1 MNGNENQEL
10 ERLSGGNP
18 QIKATLEQTCD
29 TGRSGTAAATA
40 EPVFRDKQSL
50 LGYVVQQSKSLG
62 TWIER
67 VEDLV
72 CGMIGNGQ
80 ENDVFLSVD
89 GQFAIKLNNFALL
102 PSSATNLEGFIHRL
116 IAHNR
121 LFPEDAYTIIGF
133 ADNSNGEPCAVMQQ
147 PFIEPARYATDAEIN
162 EFLESHGYTID
173 MDDIWF
179 NGQYEIS
186 DVKSSN
192 VLVDFDGN
200 FHFIDAIVNDVN
212 AQVERINR
220 ISIKR
225 PGEKNTKEEKK

>member
-1 MNGNENQEL
+1 MNDNENQEL
-10 ERLSGGNP
+10 ERLFGGNP
-18 QIKATLEQTCD
+18 RIQATLEQACD
-29 TGRSGTAAATA
+29 TGRSCTATATA
-40 EPVFRDKQSL
+40 ESVFRDKQSL
-50 LGYVVQQSKSLG
+50 LGHVVQRAKSLG

-67 VEDLV
+67 IENLV
-72 CGMIGNGQ
+72 SGMIGNGQ

-89 GQFAIKLNNFALL
+89 GLFAIKLNNFALL
-102 PSSATNLEGFIHRL
+102 PSSASKLEGFIHRL

-133 ADNSNGEPCAVMQQ
+133 ADNSNGDPCVVLKQ
-147 PFIEPARYATDAEIN
+147 PFIEPARYATDAEIDD
-162 EFLESHGYTID
+162 FLESHGYTVD

-192 VLVDFDGN
+192 VLVDLDAN

-212 AQVERINR
+212 SKIEGINR
-220 ISIKR
+220 VSIKR
-225 PGEKNTKEEKK
+225 PGKRST

>member
-1 MNGNENQEL
+1 MDTYEDQEL
-10 ERLSGGNP
+10 ERLFGSNP
-18 QIKATLEQTCD
+18 RIQTTLEQTHD
-29 TGRSGTAAATA
+29 IGRSHHTTKET

-50 LGYVVQQSKSLG
+50 LGHVVQQSKSLG

-162 EFLESHGYTID
+162 EFLESHGYTVD